1 MNHRNLCVWGAE
13 NQHVTQSNLKGTHWT
28 YMFLVPYEAHRS
40 SSVPFCKILCQRLF
54 FFLDILM
61 EWFSLRMQ
69 KVSNIPFPWGWGSAS
84 LPLCS
89 SEVPSIYIAR
99 YGLDSVQDWPASGIV
114 ASRSPR
120 RCDFLWECV
129 KLHGCCT
136 ASSLQPGGQTASAMG
151 VWTWCVTEDP
161 NKMGHSNDVCLET
174 KKVYTEHL

>member
-1 MNHRNLCVWGAE
+1 MGRWKPTCHTIELKRDSLNI
-13 NQHVTQSNLKGTHWT
+13 HVSCAIWSTQVFISS
-28 YMFLVPYEAHRS
+28 FLQNTLSKV
-40 SSVPFCKILCQRLF
+40 IL
-54 FFLDILM
+54 FLDILM
-61 EWFSLRMQ
+61 EWFFLRMQ

-129 KLHGCCT
+129 KFHGCCT

-151 VWTWCVTEDP
+151 VRTWCVTKDSNE
-161 NKMGHSNDVCLET
+161 MGHSNDVCLET